1 VSRLPLRFVRAR
13 ALLAAGVAFAALSA
27 GACGI
32 LDSDLNP
39 DEVQLVIES
48 PSTGDL
54 RLVLSDELLLTG
66 AGEDEGLSVTFL
78 SADTMRVGLPYDR
91 SYPLAPRYQ
100 FFVKV
105 LPLDDGAAP
114 RDLSMRVLIDGDERY
129 NKSGTLGD
137 DDFEFIYNFN

>member
-1 VSRLPLRFVRAR
+1 VSRISLRPAPAR
-13 ALLAAGVAFAALSA
+13 VLLAAGVAFTALAA

-39 DEVQLVIES
+39 DEVQVVIES
-48 PSTGDL
+48 PSAGDL

-66 AGEDEGLSVTFL
+66 AGEGEGLSVTFL
-78 SADTMRVGLPYDR
+78 SADTMRVGLPHDR

-105 LPLDDGAAP
+105 LPLDDAAGS

>member
-1 VSRLPLRFVRAR
+1 
-13 ALLAAGVAFAALSA
+13 
-27 GACGI
+27 
-32 LDSDLNP
+32 
-39 DEVQLVIES
+39 
-48 PSTGDL
+48 
-54 RLVLSDELLLTG
+54 
-66 AGEDEGLSVTFL
+66 
-78 SADTMRVGLPYDR
+78 MRVGLPHDR

-105 LPLDDGAAP
+105 LPLDGAAGS